1 MRRGCVY
8 GSPEEQSVETVFVE
22 LGELVLCLGFS
33 QPLQTLLA
41 KVRTPP
47 PRLTAPLTSEVMV
60 RVQELAGTGTR
71 QVELK
76 SIGRGQRLGT
86 GLGSFSS
93 FPVGN
98 SVLCIIRGQKG
109 RGTGHTTTTSN
120 SSP

>member
-8 GSPEEQSVETVFVE
+8 GSPEEQSVKTVFVE
-22 LGELVLCLGFS
+22 LGELALCLGFS
-33 QPLQTLLA
+33 QPFQTLLA
-41 KVRTPP
+41 KVRTPL

-60 RVQELAGTGTR
+60 RVQELAGTESR

-76 SIGRGQRLGT
+76 SIGRGQLLGT
-86 GLGSFSS
+86 GLGSSSS

-98 SVLCIIRGQKG
+98 SVLCILRGRQG
-109 RGTGHTTTTSN
+109 QGTGLTTTSN